1 MKFEF
6 IDLHRSEFRVAK
18 MCRSLEVSRSAYYAW
33 KKRPESARQLENET
47 LFEKIKDIYHQSRC
61 LYGSPRITAELKAQ
75 GMVYNHKRVTRL
87 MRVGSIH
94 AKTRKKFKVTTNSRH
109 HYPVFPN
116 ILDRVFEA
124 PAADQIWA
132 SDITYIRTGEGWLYL
147 AAILDVFSRQIV
159 GWSMDSYIDHVL
171 VLNAIHQAIGRRNP
185 VDGCIFHSDR
195 GVQYACEDVSAYLKE
210 QKFTQSMCGK
220 GNCYDNAIVET
231 FFGTLKSELV
241 YFNNYRTKVE
251 AKQSIFEY
259 IEIYYNRYRR
269 HSALNYMSPSEFEI
283 KRKLTLPRVHFMG

>member
-1 MKFEF
+1 
-6 IDLHRSEFRVAK
+6 
-18 MCRSLEVSRSAYYAW
+18 
-33 KKRPESARQLENET
+33 
-47 LFEKIKDIYHQSRC
+47 
-61 LYGSPRITAELKAQ
+61 
-75 GMVYNHKRVTRL
+75 
-87 MRVGSIH
+87 MRVGSIQ
-94 AKTRKKFKVTTNSRH
+94 ARTRKKFKVTTNSRH

-147 AAILDVFSRQIV
+147 AAVLDVFSRQIV

-185 VDGCIFHSDR
+185 VDGCILHSDR
-195 GVQYACEDVSAYLKE
+195 GVQYASEDVRVYLKE
-210 QKFTQSMCGK
+210 QNFTQSMCGK
-220 GNCYDNAIVET
+220 GSCFDNAIVET

-269 HSALNYMSPSEFEI
+269 HSALDYMSPVEFEN
-283 KRKLTLPRVHFMG
+283 KRKLTIPRVHFMG